1 MTSTIEDQIRRFLA
15 IARDSGA
22 STNEREVA
30 LERASILMARHSI
43 TRLSDRSSPAVRR
56 DEIETRTIMIPGGMT
71 TPSLAQAHAVHQ
83 VAQACGATTYYTDER
98 RRPGSPGVF
107 VHVVGFDSD
116 LDWLAPLITALTAH
130 TASAWTQWRKASPG
144 YKRMKPANQRRARAG
159 FILGYAQGVAQ
170 RIRTTRRATITEQE
184 AAGDS
189 SAALTVRDR
198 SRSSRTTSPPSIS
211 TRAAESTPMSV
222 RSRTGATRAGTPT
235 SAPAPPTST
244 TQSIAR
250 SPPTGAARRVC
261 TPDVRT

>member
-170 RIRTTRRATITEQE
+170 RIRTTRRATITEQK

-198 SRSSRTTSPPSIS
+198 SRRLADYITTLDLHEGSGVN
-211 TRAAESTPMSV
+211 THERALKDGRDAGWNSHLGT
-222 RSRTGATRAGTPT
+222 GTPNLNN
-235 SAPAPPTST
+235 SEHR
-244 TQSIAR
+244 QIA
-250 SPPTGAARRVC
+250 ANRRG
-261 TPDVRT
+261 